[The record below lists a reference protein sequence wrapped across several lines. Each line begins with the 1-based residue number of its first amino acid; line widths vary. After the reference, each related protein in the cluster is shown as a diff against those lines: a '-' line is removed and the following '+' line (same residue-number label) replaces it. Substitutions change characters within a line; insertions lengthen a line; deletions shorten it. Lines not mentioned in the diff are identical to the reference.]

1 LLRANWNRRSQLARK
16 ALQIKPEAP
25 LYKMLGNALQAGGK
39 IDEAKSCYVKAI
51 EINPNFA
58 EAYANYGSICA
69 QQNSGSKRFQLT
81 KRRSP

>member
-1 LLRANWNRRSQLARK
+1 
-16 ALQIKPEAP
+16 
-25 LYKMLGNALQAGGK
+25 MLGNALQAGGK

-69 QQNSGSKRFQLT
+69 QQEQWQQAVSAYEKAIALKPDFAGAFAILRNC
-81 KRRSP
+81 